1 MPAIPKTKKSQTVWA
16 AKWEHKHGEDI
27 SLHTTEEGA
36 RKQLVAWARETLEE
50 WHIDGKQYSSLDV
63 CGEEHP
69 TFDDDALIE
78 AWPELTG
85 ETEFL
90 YVEDHILH
98 SAEVWEE
105 VSEKTLKEIDV
116 FEFPANK

>member
-36 RKQLVAWARETLEE
+36 RKQLVAWAR
-50 WHIDGKQYSSLDV
+50 GSLD
-63 CGEEHP
+63 GWNA
-69 TFDDDALIE
+69 DANDQDLVDNWCEI
-78 AWPELTG
+78 TG
-85 ETEFL
+85 ETEAL

-98 SAEVWEE
+98 SADVWEE
-105 VSEKTLKEIDV
+105 VSEKTIKDVDV
-116 FEFPANK
+116 FEFPANE

>member
-1 MPAIPKTKKSQTVWA
+1 MPAVPKTKTSETVWL

-50 WHIDGKQYSSLDV
+50 WHIDGKQYSSLDWDQ
-63 CGEEHP
+63 EHP

-90 YVEDHILH
+90 YVEDHILYG
-98 SAEVWEE
+98 AEVWDEMQ
-105 VSEKTLKEIDV
+105 EKTIKSVDV
-116 FEFPANK
+116 FETPK

>member
-1 MPAIPKTKKSQTVWA
+1 MPAIPKKKTSETVWA

-36 RKQLVAWARETLEE
+36 RKQLVAWARETLDG
-50 WHIDGKQYSSLDV
+50 WHIDGKQYSSLDWDQ
-63 CGEEHP
+63 EHP

-90 YVEDHILH
+90 YVEDHILYG
-98 SAEVWEE
+98 AEVWDEMQ
-105 VSEKTLKEIDV
+105 EKTIKSVDV
-116 FEFPANK
+116 FETPK

>member
-1 MPAIPKTKKSQTVWA
+1 MVKTIYLAVR
-16 AKWEHKHGEDI
+16 EHKHGVDN
-27 SLHTTEEGA
+27 SAHTTETGA
-36 RKQLVAWARETLEE
+36 KKQLAAWARETLDD

-69 TFDDDALIE
+69 TFEDDALIE

-90 YVEDHILH
+90 RVEMLH
-98 SAEVWEE
+98 LHHDEP
-105 VSEKTLKEIDV
+105 SEKENWTADTSHIG
-116 FEFPANK
+116 A